1 MNINTA
7 TTVDLEIFAVKNFSP
22 VAWVA
27 KIKHTK
33 HILSRYT
40 YNVNRGQV
48 AKIKHAK
55 I

>member
-1 MNINTA
+1 M
-7 TTVDLEIFAVKNFSP
+7 LMSRSRKFRCYYFNFCQSLGWRKLN
-22 VAWVA
+22 VR
-27 KIKHTK
+27 K
-33 HILSRYT
+33 ILSRYI